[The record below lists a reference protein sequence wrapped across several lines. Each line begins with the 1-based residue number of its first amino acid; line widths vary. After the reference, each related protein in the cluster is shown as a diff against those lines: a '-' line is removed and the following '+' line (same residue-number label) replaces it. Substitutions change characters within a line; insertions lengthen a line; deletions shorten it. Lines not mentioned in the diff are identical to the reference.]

1 MRQKHGY
8 VCLFLP
14 ADDLTICMDILPN
27 PGPVSPISS
36 PRNDSVYKLGGKNL
50 HVRPNHI
57 QYSRSALL
65 KLRPCGNHVSNLG
78 WNTLSNLKETSLLKY
93 RGYRA
98 GRDRNSVNNFAIN
111 SALKSQLFRSSIPIV
126 SSRRVAFKRNSFEYR
141 TKSLITIDCK
151 TNNSVVQ
158 SLQTTGTGK
167 VISRKPA
174 SIALINAQSIRNK
187 TLPIKDYVVEHNLDI
202 LALTETWLNPDNS
215 DDQIIGDFIP
225 AGYSFLHIPR
235 ETRGGAVGL
244 LFKNEFNAKQSTE
257 NRNTIYRSFEF
268 LEISLQSSSHSL
280 LIVVYRPGSSN
291 GNKLSPEFFCE
302 EFCNLLE
309 HYTTDL
315 SKLLIVG
322 DFNFHVDDKGT
333 KAHLI
338 FLNCLRYLTLLDMYQ
353 SRHIAPVT
361 HWTF

>member
-1 MRQKHGY
+1 
-8 VCLFLP
+8 
-14 ADDLTICMDILPN
+14 MDILPN

-78 WNTLSNLKETSLLKY
+78 WNTLSNLKETGLLKY

-141 TKSLITIDCK
+141 RKSLITIDCK

-215 DDQIIGDFIP
+215 DDQIIGRI
-225 AGYSFLHIPR
+225 I
-235 ETRGGAVGL
+235 
-244 LFKNEFNAKQSTE
+244 
-257 NRNTIYRSFEF
+257 RNTIYRSFEF

-280 LIVVYRPGSSN
+280 LIVVVYRPGSSN

-322 DFNFHVDDKGT
+322 DFNFHVDDKGNKSASVFLELLEIFNLT
-333 KAHLI
+333 QHVSVPTHRAGHTLDLLI
-338 FLNCLRYLTLLDMYQ
+338 TALACVMITSGSSF
-353 SRHIAPVT
+353 
-361 HWTF
+361 